1 MGWPTNKW
9 LWLWTSDWRTYL
21 TTDCWLIDSLSER
34 LTGNTPADVLRASTS
49 CAPWLRFCLRLER
62 RAGGAAAWGAKRTSA
77 WEATADW
84 LTDWLIERWTKGR
97 LANLLNDVYTAGW
110 RTECSLLNE
119 VQQADWLTD
128 FTKYHRLDWLGSFS
142 LVALTTATA
151 ERIVTF
157 KRNSCVFQ
165 WRCRVFPIRWKCQ
178 MNANFPSVDFLRIG
192 RTIRTALKFRK
203 RKKNSSLRVY
213 VLHKTWNKAFS
224 LRSLVGTAKK
234 CWKTCHAHAKLLFCS
249 SNLLLFF
256 RSRCC
261 RRRRC

>member
-1 MGWPTNKW
+1 MDWPTHKW
-9 LWLWTSDWRTYL
+9 LWLWTSDWRTDL

-34 LTGNTPADVLRASTS
+34 LTGNTPAEVLRASTS
-49 CAPWLRFCLRLER
+49 RAPSLRFWLRLER
-62 RAGGAAAWGAKRTSA
+62 RAWGGGGAAWGAKRTSA
-77 WEATADW
+77 GEATADW
-84 LTDWLIERWTKGR
+84 LLERWTKGR

-119 VQQADWLTD
+119 VQQADCDWLTD

-151 ERIVTF
+151 EKIVTS

-192 RTIRTALKFRK
+192 RTD
-203 RKKNSSLRVY
+203 
-213 VLHKTWNKAFS
+213 
-224 LRSLVGTAKK
+224 
-234 CWKTCHAHAKLLFCS
+234 
-249 SNLLLFF
+249 
-256 RSRCC
+256 
-261 RRRRC
+261 

>member
-1 MGWPTNKW
+1 MDWPTHKW
-9 LWLWTSDWRTYL
+9 LLLWTSDWRTDL

-49 CAPWLRFCLRLER
+49 RAPSLRFWLRLER
-62 RAGGAAAWGAKRTSA
+62 RAWGGGGAAWGAKRTSA

-84 LTDWLIERWTKGR
+84 LIERCTKGR

-119 VQQADWLTD
+119 VQEADCDWLTD

-151 ERIVTF
+151 EKIVTF

-165 WRCRVFPIRWKCQ
+165 WRCCVFPIHENVKWTRISLQLISWG
-178 MNANFPSVDFLRIG
+178 SVEL
-192 RTIRTALKFRK
+192 IRTALKFRK
-203 RKKNSSLRVY
+203 RKKNSSLGVY

-224 LRSLVGTAKK
+224 RPSLVVTTKK
-234 CWKTCHAHAKLLFCS
+234 CSKTCHAHAKLLFCS

-261 RRRRC
+261 RC

>member
-1 MGWPTNKW
+1 MDWPTHKW
-9 LWLWTSDWRTYL
+9 LWLWTSDWRTDL

-49 CAPWLRFCLRLER
+49 HVTRSFVAVLVAVREKGV
-62 RAGGAAAWGAKRTSA
+62 GGGGAAWGAKRTSA
-77 WEATADW
+77 WEATA
-84 LTDWLIERWTKGR
+84 DWLIERWTKGR
-97 LANLLNDVYTAGW
+97 LANLLNDVYTSGW

-119 VQQADWLTD
+119 VQQADCDWLTD

-151 ERIVTF
+151 EKIVTF

-192 RTIRTALKFRK
+192 RTD
-203 RKKNSSLRVY
+203 
-213 VLHKTWNKAFS
+213 
-224 LRSLVGTAKK
+224 
-234 CWKTCHAHAKLLFCS
+234 
-249 SNLLLFF
+249 
-256 RSRCC
+256 
-261 RRRRC
+261 